1 MSESIRHECYHCGLE
16 IPEGLNLKVMI
27 VGQSREMCCAGCCA
41 VAEAIVANGLEAY
54 YTNRD
59 SLPESP
65 REARP
70 DILDA
75 LSLYDQAEFQKT
87 FVRALGE
94 HEQEAALVLE
104 GITCA
109 ACVWLNE
116 QHVSRLPG
124 VLGVEVNYT
133 TRRARVRWDNRRAA
147 LSQILKAI
155 ADIGYRA
162 HPFDPARQDAVAQ
175 KERRVMLWRLA
186 VSGLGMMQV
195 MMYAY
200 PTYVANEGELTPDV
214 EILLRWSSLL
224 LTLPVI
230 LYACGP
236 FFRNAWRDIT
246 LRRVGMDTPVAL
258 GIGAAFVA
266 SVWATL
272 VGSGHVYY
280 DSINMF
286 VFFLLGG
293 RYLELLARQNALRAT
308 EELGRLA
315 PAFADRLIGQAAEKT
330 VERVLVSALNV
341 GDFVLVK
348 PGTQIPADGV
358 VVDGVSHVNESLLTG
373 ESLPVAKAVGSL
385 VTGGSINVDSPLTVR
400 VSQVGAATR
409 LAAIL
414 RLMERGA
421 LEKPVAVTMA
431 DKVASWFL
439 WGLLVLSALTAVV
452 WWVIDPSRALPV
464 TVAVLVVSCPCALSL
479 ATPVALTIA
488 TGRLARE
495 GLLVT
500 RGHAI
505 EVLAQVTDVVFD
517 KTGTLTTGV
526 MQLAHLEALSG
537 LDVATCLQLAASME
551 QHSSHPLGQAL
562 LRAAQGQALH
572 EVEDESHQTGGGIE
586 AVVAGRRLRIG
597 HEDFVRHLVG
607 LPLESRGYVD
617 NTASVTTLYLGESGN
632 WLARFELA
640 DELRA
645 DAHETVLLLNSMGK
659 KVALLSGDD
668 PMVVAGLAARLGIN
682 VAYARETPQSKL
694 ERVDAWQREG
704 RVVCMVGDGI
714 NDAPVLAQAQV
725 SVAMGEGT
733 ELARTQGD
741 CVLLGRCLTVLPDS
755 MALASATR
763 RTIRENLW
771 WAVIYNAVAL
781 PVAMSGILT
790 PWMAG
795 IGMSL
800 SSLWVVLNSLRLQ
813 RKVISHWNK
822 G

>member
-1 MSESIRHECYHCGLE
+1 MSESMCHTCYHCGLQV
-16 IPEGLNLKVMI
+16 PEGVDLMVVVTGKDR
-27 VGQSREMCCAGCCA
+27 QMCCEGCRA

-54 YTNRD
+54 YINRD

-70 DILDA
+70 DILDS
-75 LSLYDQAEFQKT
+75 LSLYDQAEFQKS
-87 FVRALGE
+87 FVRELGE

-116 QHVSRLPG
+116 QHVARLSG

-133 TRRARVRWDNRRAA
+133 TRRARVRWDNRQIA

-155 ADIGYRA
+155 TDIGYRA

-175 KERRVMLWRLA
+175 KERRAMLWRLA

-214 EILLRWSSLL
+214 EALLRWSSLL

-236 FFRNAWRDIT
+236 FFRNAWRDIKHQ
-246 LRRVGMDTPVAL
+246 RVGMDTPVAL
-258 GIGAAFVA
+258 GIGAAFIA

-272 VGSGHVYY
+272 KGAGDVYY

-293 RYLELLARQNALRAT
+293 RYLELIARQKALRAT

-315 PAFADRLIGQAAEKT
+315 PAFADRITGQGAQAV
-330 VERVLVSALNV
+330 VERVLVSALCV
-341 GDFVLVK
+341 GDRVLVK
-348 PGTQIPADGV
+348 SGTQIPADGKV
-358 VVDGVSHVNESLLTG
+358 IDGVSSIDESLLTG
-373 ESLPVAKAVGSL
+373 ESHPIEKAVGDL
-385 VTGGSINVDSPLTVR
+385 VTGGSMNIDSPLTVC
-400 VSQVGAATR
+400 VEQVGESTR

-431 DKVASWFL
+431 DRVAAWFL
-439 WGLLVLSALTAVV
+439 WGLLALSAFTAIV
-452 WWVIDPSRALPV
+452 WWMLDPARALPV

-505 EVLAQVTDVVFD
+505 EVLAQVTDIVFD

-526 MQLAHLEALSG
+526 MQLAHVTTLGAL
-537 LDVATCLQLAASME
+537 DAERCLQLASSLE
-551 QHSSHPLGQAL
+551 QRSSHPVGQAL
-562 LRAAQGQALH
+562 LRAASGLPLSETVDEQH
-572 EVEDESHQTGGGIE
+572 ETGGGIQ
-586 AVVAGRRLRIG
+586 ATVAGRRLRIG
-597 HEDFVRHLVG
+597 HAAYVAALVG
-607 LPLESRGYVD
+607 ADLPDSIGND
-617 NTASVTTLYLGESGN
+617 QAKAVTTLYLGEPGL
-632 WLARFELA
+632 WLARFEIA
-640 DELRA
+640 DEVRA
-645 DAHETVLLLNSMGK
+645 DAHESIRRLIAMGK
-659 KVALLSGDD
+659 RVALLSGDD
-668 PMVVAGLAARLGIN
+668 PVVVANLAERLGID
-682 VAYARETPQSKL
+682 VAHGRETPQTKL
-694 ERVDAWQREG
+694 ERVAAWQAAG
-704 RVVCMVGDGI
+704 RVICMVGDGV
-714 NDAPVLAQAQV
+714 NDAPVLAKAQV

-741 CVLLGRCLTVLPDS
+741 CILLGRHLAVLPDS
-755 MALASATR
+755 IALAMATR

-771 WAVIYNAVAL
+771 WAVLYNAVAL
-781 PVAMSGILT
+781 PVAMGGLLT
-790 PWMAG
+790 PWLAG
-795 IGMSL
+795 IGMSF

-813 RKVISHWNK
+813 RKVIADR
-822 G
+822 